1 MIRNIPLLVMMID
14 EGDRDL
20 LPDLASE
27 LERRLTNHTI
37 SLDLYNLYM
46 DKYFRSEQDAH

>member
-1 MIRNIPLLVMMID
+1 MIRNLPLLVMLID
-14 EGDRDL
+14 EGQSEL

-27 LERRLTNHTI
+27 LERRLTNHTL